1 MKSSNKLPLLKQK
14 EIAERLK
21 SLRSVAGYT
30 QKDIAQKMGIT
41 EKTYRKWEVGIYN
54 RKTNIEYYPAIEYDN
69 LFTLAEIYHVSID
82 YLLCRSNCTSV
93 DNHYISLKT
102 GLSEPAITYLREKS
116 NSKHYT
122 DVLNILLKTG
132 NFDNALWHI
141 GKYMEAVYLHE
152 GLTKIRHERKEKIIT
167 ESIQN
172 HGDLQ
177 SYNYPYND
185 SLESKIKEVE
195 TQMDVEEL
203 RIDQNFKFIIHEVA
217 RIAAQ
222 RTE

>member
-172 HGDLQ
+172 YGDLQ